1 LKKRETVDAEQT
13 LVVEVAIPAKQQ
25 MLFQS
30 ILLGEDGLAAVRS
43 FDADKSRLQLWT
55 SPSQKESLY
64 DWLASL
70 PQNLEL
76 QVLGEKIWIE
86 PE

>member
-1 LKKRETVDAEQT
+1 MGVEQT
-13 LVVEVAIPAKQQ
+13 LIVEFAIPAKQQ

-43 FDADKSRLQLWT
+43 FDADRSRQELWT
-55 SPSQKESLY
+55 SPSQKELLY

-70 PQNLEL
+70 PQSLEL
-76 QVLGEKIWIE
+76 HVLGEKIWIE
-86 PE
+86 HK